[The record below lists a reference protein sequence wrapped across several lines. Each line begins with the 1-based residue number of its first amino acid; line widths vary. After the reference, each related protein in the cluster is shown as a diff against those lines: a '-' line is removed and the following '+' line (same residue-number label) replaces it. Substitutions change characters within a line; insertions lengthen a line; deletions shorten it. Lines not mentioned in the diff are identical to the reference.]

1 MYCDGDGENNAC
13 RQRRDPSVG
22 HECFNE
28 DMRGNLE
35 SCVMI
40 LQGG

>member
-1 MYCDGDGENNAC
+1 
-13 RQRRDPSVG
+13 VG

-40 LQGG
+40 LQGGDSGDKIVGTNV

>member
-1 MYCDGDGENNAC
+1 MQAE
-13 RQRRDPSVG
+13 RDPSVG

-40 LQGG
+40 LQGGR